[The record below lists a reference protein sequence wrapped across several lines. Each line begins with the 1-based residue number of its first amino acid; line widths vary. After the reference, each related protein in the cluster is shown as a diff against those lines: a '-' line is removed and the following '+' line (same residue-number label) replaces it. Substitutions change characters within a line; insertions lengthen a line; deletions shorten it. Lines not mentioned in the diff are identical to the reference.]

1 MIKIKIP
8 PNKSKNYIENFFIK
22 RGLKSIV
29 NQSRGVESKVNQMI
43 LKQPYIPEL
52 KDLYRIYQFII
63 LNKRTTIL
71 EFGSGWSSL
80 ILNLAINELQKK
92 FENQIKNLRR
102 NNPFEIFILENERK
116 YLNITKRRIQMFN
129 RNLKIK
135 KPPNIHYCFSD
146 IEMTTFNNRI
156 ATQYKKL
163 PLCNPDFIYLDGPD
177 QFNVKKDI
185 NGISTR
191 HKDMMPMVCDILK
204 LEYFFTPGTII
215 VCDGRAANAKFLKDN
230 FKRNWK
236 YFNDIKNDQ
245 HIFWLIDPILGKYN
259 RLQIDFYNS

>member
-80 ILNLAINELQKK
+80 ILNLAINELQKS
-92 FENQIKNLRR
+92 N
-102 NNPFEIFILENERK
+102 ILF
-116 YLNITKRRIQMFN
+116 M
-129 RNLKIK
+129 
-135 KPPNIHYCFSD
+135 
-146 IEMTTFNNRI
+146 
-156 ATQYKKL
+156 
-163 PLCNPDFIYLDGPD
+163 
-177 QFNVKKDI
+177 
-185 NGISTR
+185 
-191 HKDMMPMVCDILK
+191 
-204 LEYFFTPGTII
+204 
-215 VCDGRAANAKFLKDN
+215 
-230 FKRNWK
+230 
-236 YFNDIKNDQ
+236 
-245 HIFWLIDPILGKYN
+245 
-259 RLQIDFYNS
+259 